1 MTKTLIRM
9 LLGTIKPLI
18 TEWLEERALK
28 LTASERA
35 RLARQLQVDVQV
47 VESLEATIRERVL
60 NAIKVW
66 NP

>member
-1 MTKTLIRM
+1 M

>member
-9 LLGTIKPLI
+9 LLGTIKPLL
-18 TEWLEERALK
+18 TEWLEERALR
-28 LTASERA
+28 LPDSERA
-35 RLARQLQVDVQV
+35 RLAQQLQVDVSV

-60 NAIKVW
+60 NAIRSW

>member
-1 MTKTLIRM
+1 M
-9 LLGTIKPLI
+9 LLGTIKPLL
-18 TEWLEERALK
+18 TEWLEERALR
-28 LTASERA
+28 LPASERA

-60 NAIKVW
+60 NAIRSW